1 MKTVGLVAL
10 FIQAEHMS
18 VKGETKASVE
28 SRSCAKSI
36 RVRLTVIKDD
46 LCRLCN
52 KTLRFALILH
62 PHSLKYP
69 HTHDGTLKTNR
80 HLQIMVLRGPEA
92 SSDHNCEMYLY

>member
-28 SRSCAKSI
+28 SRSCAKS

-46 LCRLCN
+46 LCRLCI
-52 KTLRFALILH
+52 KTL
-62 PHSLKYP
+62 
-69 HTHDGTLKTNR
+69 
-80 HLQIMVLRGPEA
+80 
-92 SSDHNCEMYLY
+92 

>member
-18 VKGETKASVE
+18 VKGETKASME

-46 LCRLCN
+46 LCRLCI
-52 KTLRFALILH
+52 KTLRIALILH
-62 PHSLKYP
+62 PNSLKYP
-69 HTHDGTLKTNR
+69 QTHDGTLKTTATD
-80 HLQIMVLRGPEA
+80 VL
-92 SSDHNCEMYLY
+92 